1 MKRITQNEYASL
13 VMSEYNTLEV
23 TPKMAKLISTRN
35 EVMIPSG
42 TISVE
47 NRIGKGLYKIP
58 GVVEE
63 LVNTTKKVFTGAPA
77 MKSVSSTHTINFYHK
92 PRKDFVPWGE
102 FSDIV
107 KVLKSNWRS
116 SKSFQTSRSYALAE
130 RSNMPFVKLNNI
142 SKTYKMGDV
151 SIHALKNV
159 NMEIESGSFVSI
171 VGPSGSGKSTV
182 LNLIGC
188 LDQPTSGSIQIEN
201 QEVQDLNKK
210 KRADFRGQNLGFVF
224 QNFNLI
230 PVLSVYENVEYPL
243 LMIKN
248 EDSNNN
254 RERILSLLDAVGVL
268 EQKDKRPN
276 QISGGQMQRV
286 AVARALVTQ
295 PKIVIADEPTANLD
309 HDTAFKII
317 NLMKRMK
324 DQEQTTFVFS
334 THDPKIIGEAE
345 IIYTLEDGNLINRE
359 DRREYV

>member
-1 MKRITQNEYASL
+1 
-13 VMSEYNTLEV
+13 
-23 TPKMAKLISTRN
+23 
-35 EVMIPSG
+35 
-42 TISVE
+42 
-47 NRIGKGLYKIP
+47 
-58 GVVEE
+58 
-63 LVNTTKKVFTGAPA
+63 
-77 MKSVSSTHTINFYHK
+77 
-92 PRKDFVPWGE
+92 
-102 FSDIV
+102 
-107 KVLKSNWRS
+107 
-116 SKSFQTSRSYALAE
+116 
-130 RSNMPFVKLNNI
+130 MPFVKLNDI